1 MEPHRI
7 LAILVQLAEE
17 IGLPV
22 RRAPS
27 AGGTGEHPGGA
38 IVRLKGQE
46 MIFLDPSAAA
56 ADQISV
62 VAAALAGRED
72 IENRFLPPEVREEI
86 DRAASG
92 AADEG

>member
-7 LAILVQLAEE
+7 LGILVQLAEE

-22 RRAPS
+22 RRAP
-27 AGGTGEHPGGA
+27 AADGAGEHPGGA
-38 IVRLKGQE
+38 LVRLKGRE
-46 MIFLDPSAAA
+46 IIFLDPSAGA

-62 VAAALAGRED
+62 VASALAGRQEIED
-72 IENRFLPPEVREEI
+72 RFLPPEVREQI
-86 DRAASG
+86 DLAASG